1 MSNEEAVEMV
11 SEVLL
16 SHFRSFSD
24 RHVENTVKNKTSED
38 GATLMTGD
46 DADGDD
52 AEEIKSDISRSMLS
66 EDSNDHGV
74 GIYQKAAERLAVEAY
89 VRGSTDNIGV
99 CVVELL

>member
-16 SHFRSFSD
+16 SHYQQSSD
-24 RHVENTVKNKTSED
+24 SLTDNTGKTND
-38 GATLMTGD
+38 DLATLTTGS
-46 DADGDD
+46 ADGDVAD
-52 AEEIKSDISRSMLS
+52 KIRSDRSGPML
-66 EDSNDHGV
+66 NDHSNHQRV

>member
-1 MSNEEAVEMV
+1 MISNGEAVEMV

-16 SHFRSFSD
+16 SHFRSFTLND
-24 RHVENTVKNKTSED
+24 RHVKNTSKTSDD
-38 GATLMTGD
+38 GATVMTGVDEDGD
-46 DADGDD
+46 DAD
-52 AEEIKSDISRSMLS
+52 K
-66 EDSNDHGV
+66 DHGV